1 MSNVRPQSGTAI
13 TNLIQQVHD
22 VRSRLVRALQCGH
35 SHLACLRLWSNFVR
49 MRDGNMCVKCECK
62 RDLAAHHIFRK
73 SFLSNAQF
81 EPGNGITLCR
91 KCHKQVHGGFN
102 GKPDMGLPM
111 DAQGGEK
118 AEDISTMLEFLV
130 AKSRQHPNLA
140 DEWYYLSDSTLG
152 TISLLQGF
160 DATTR
165 LDASRIE
172 QAYIIWNQAP
182 DTLRDAVLQANGFA
196 PFRGPLIPGI
206 HIISNVRP
214 FLPRDT

>member
-1 MSNVRPQSGTAI
+1 M

-22 VRSRLVRALQCGH
+22 VRSRLVRALQCGQ

-130 AKSRQHPNLA
+130 ANSRQHRTSPTNGITLA
-140 DEWYYLSDSTLG
+140 TQRWEKLACSKDSM
-152 TISLLQGF
+152 
-160 DATTR
+160 R
-165 LDASRIE
+165 
-172 QAYIIWNQAP
+172 P
-182 DTLRDAVLQANGFA
+182 
-196 PFRGPLIPGI
+196 RGLMPLE
-206 HIISNVRP
+206 
-214 FLPRDT
+214 